1 MAGEDES
8 WLTPAYVTRVLGDD
22 LAEPIDSTSLLEYVE
37 GVREYVEGKR
47 RDLWTTADPDAD
59 PPVLST
65 FAATSSVRLGAAM
78 LTYRFYSRRTSPL
91 GVIGFTE
98 DGASGMLREDPDI
111 AKLLGIGRHGRF
123 VFGAGP
129 DLVEAELVEETP

>member
-1 MAGEDES
+1 VADGDV
-8 WLTPAYVTRVLGDD
+8 WLDSTYVLKVLGDD
-22 LAEPIDSTSLLEYVE
+22 LAEPTDSTSLEEYVA

-59 PPVLST
+59 PPVVST
-65 FAATSSVRLGAAM
+65 FAATSSVKLGAAM
-78 LTYRFYSRRTSPL
+78 LTFRFYSRRTSPL

-98 DGASGMLREDPDI
+98 DGAAGMLREDPDI
-111 AKLLGIGRHGRF
+111 AKLLGIGRHGKF

-129 DLVEAELVEETP
+129 DLVVADVVEETA